1 MSRAFEQL
9 ACVNMHWS
17 TNKNQQQRKIRNCLT
32 FAGGGGLLEEMQ
44 QRSAAKS
51 SPKVAGGII
60 PAMQNEMTFLSI
72 FFLRF
77 RIAYTAA
84 SIFATREG
92 KRRQ

>member
-44 QRSAAKS
+44 
-51 SPKVAGGII
+51 VAGGII